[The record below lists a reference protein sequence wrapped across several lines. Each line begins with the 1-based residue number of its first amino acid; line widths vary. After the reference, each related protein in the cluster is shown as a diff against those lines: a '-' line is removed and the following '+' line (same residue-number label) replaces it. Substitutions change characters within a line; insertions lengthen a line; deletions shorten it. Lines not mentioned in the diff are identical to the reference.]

1 MRPPTFTKFD
11 SFQRTIRNIGW
22 MLLIVVVAQIGIDI
36 IKTVLIRYWGNTVI
50 LEGLALMAKTLLPA
64 VCALVY
70 ANKQIDVHWY
80 SSDLTFDFPL
90 SAYLK
95 TVAAMFSCAMLL
107 SLALTLVQT
116 VLGIRFF
123 NDVLFQYSNPVYRIC
138 VIIAGVIFAP
148 VLEEMLCRGV
158 ILRSLKDYN
167 ALFSIIMTGLLF
179 GMLHMNLIQGIVH
192 CCTGMILAY
201 VSLKY
206 KSLILTI
213 LVHMTHNALSFL
225 TVFSANNVVMSS
237 IVGLLMYVLIIAG
250 IVVIAMEWKNWI
262 QFLRRHSIHY
272 PYFSMACKQVSM
284 ILFGIVFVIL
294 SALVMIV

>member
-1 MRPPTFTKFD
+1 MPPVFTKFD
-11 SFQRTIRNIGW
+11 SFQRTIKNIGW
-22 MLLIVVVAQIGIDI
+22 MLLIVVFTQIGIDI
-36 IKTVLIRYWGNTVI
+36 IKMVLMRYWDNSVI
-50 LEGLALMAKTLLPA
+50 LEGLALIAKTLLPA

-70 ANKQIDVHWY
+70 AKKQIDVHWF

-95 TVAAMFSCAMLL
+95 TVAVMFSCAMIL
-107 SLALTLVQT
+107 SLVMMLFQT
-116 VLGIRFF
+116 VLGIRFY
-123 NDVLFQYSNPVYRIC
+123 NDALFQYSDPVYRIC
-138 VIIAGVIFAP
+138 VVIAGVIFAP

-167 ALFSIIMTGLLF
+167 ALFSIVMTGLLF
-179 GMLHMNLIQGIVH
+179 GMLHMNLVQAIVH

-225 TVFSANNVVMSS
+225 TVFSANNVVMSAF
-237 IVGLLMYVLIIAG
+237 VGLLMYVLIIAG
-250 IVVIAMEWKNWI
+250 IVVIAMEWKNWAR
-262 QFLRRHSIHY
+262 FLRSHSIHY
-272 PYFSMACKQVSM
+272 PYFQMAFKQVSV